1 MTDDGYGWN
10 EYLTFERRNPTQDVP
25 IYLSKPF
32 IKVMNILYSFFTK
45 HLEGKIDIGMQE
57 NLLTQDFI
65 RTKGVKQFLDR
76 VNRRFDFV
84 EEYVEHHTGV
94 RISIYDDLALEVLCL
109 SYRRCFVNKGFSNA
123 VRQIYLSTY
132 EYNIFREEEI
142 QELYDNEELRINAGE
157 LNGTMGGDMDLRAF
171 EHIPLYLLLKF
182 SSRPATTPIEIFYE
196 ENFRHPNPYWR
207 GDGSSTRRAS
217 VNRTYRIGGG
227 RRFNRRSQLNQIDFD
242 GDYWGMSPDMFSE
255 RQPVDYYTS
264 WGGSSM
270 YGDSMGWS
278 RKEPVRN
285 LIHES
290 IQLKI
295 GQSGEK
301 RFPMNYFR
309 RGINLES

>member
-10 EYLTFERRNPTQDVP
+10 KYLTFERRNPTQDVP
-25 IYLSKPF
+25 IYLSIPF
-32 IKVMNILYSFFTK
+32 IKVMNILYQFFTK
-45 HLEGKIDIGMQE
+45 HLEGKIDIGMQK
-57 NLLTQDFI
+57 NLITQDFI

-84 EEYVEHHTGV
+84 EEYVEYHTGV
-94 RISIYDDLALEVLCL
+94 KINIYEDLALEVLCL
-109 SYRRCFVNKGFSNA
+109 SYRRCFVNKRFLNA
-123 VRQIYLSTY
+123 IRQIHLSTK
-132 EYNIFREEEI
+132 EYKILRGEEV
-142 QELYDNEELRINAGE
+142 QELYDNEELRVNAEE
-157 LNGTMGGDMDLRAF
+157 LNGDMGGDMDLRAF

-182 SSRPATTPIEIFYE
+182 LSRPATTPIEIFYE
-196 ENFRHPNPYWR
+196 EIFHNPDSDNNKY
-207 GDGSSTRRAS
+207 RR
-217 VNRTYRIGGG
+217 YRIGEG
-227 RRFNRRSQLNQIDFD
+227 RRFNRRSQLKQIDFD

-255 RQPVDYYTS
+255 RQPFEYMTRLGITRYDL
-264 WGGSSM
+264 
-270 YGDSMGWS
+270 GWS

-295 GQSGEK
+295 SQSGEK

>member
-1 MTDDGYGWN
+1 MPDDGYGWN
-10 EYLTFERRNPTQDVP
+10 DYLTFERRNPTQDVP

-32 IKVMNILYSFFTK
+32 IKVMNILYQFFTK
-45 HLEGKIDIGMQE
+45 HLEGKIDIGMQN

-84 EEYVEHHTGV
+84 ERYVEYHTGV

-109 SYRRCFVNKGFSNA
+109 SYRRCFVNKRFSSA
-123 VRQIYLSTY
+123 VRQISISTD
-132 EYNIFREEEI
+132 EYNILRGEEI
-142 QELYDNEELRINAGE
+142 KELYDNEELRVNAEE
-157 LNGTMGGDMDLRAF
+157 LKGDMGGDMDLRAF

-182 SSRPATTPIEIFYE
+182 LSRPATTPIEIFYE
-196 ENFRHPNPYWR
+196 ENFHYYQMDLPPFLREK
-207 GDGSSTRRAS
+207 

-227 RRFNRRSQLNQIDFD
+227 RRFNRKSQLSQIDFD

-255 RQPVDYYTS
+255 VQPFDYMNTLGKTRYDT
-264 WGGSSM
+264 
-270 YGDSMGWS
+270 GWS

-295 GQSGEK
+295 SQSGEK

>member
-10 EYLTFERRNPTQDVP
+10 DYLTFDRGMATQDVP

-32 IKVMNILYSFFTK
+32 IKVMNILYQFFTK
-45 HLEGKIDIGMQE
+45 HLEGKIDIGMQN

-84 EEYVEHHTGV
+84 EEYVEYHTGV
-94 RISIYDDLALEVLCL
+94 KINIYEDLALEVLCL
-109 SYRRCFVNKGFSNA
+109 SYRRCFVNKRFSNA
-123 VRQIYLSTY
+123 VRQIYLSTN
-132 EYNIFREEEI
+132 EYNIFRGEEI
-142 QELYDNEELRINAGE
+142 QELYDNEELRVNAEE
-157 LNGTMGGDMDLRAF
+157 LNGDMGGDMDLRAF

-182 SSRPATTPIEIFYE
+182 LSRPATTPIEIFYE
-196 ENFRHPNPYWR
+196 ETFRNPESNNNKY
-207 GDGSSTRRAS
+207 
-217 VNRTYRIGGG
+217 RTYRIGGG
-227 RRFNRRSQLNQIDFD
+227 RRFNRKSQLSQIDFD

-255 RQPVDYYTS
+255 VKPFDYMTTLGRTRY
-264 WGGSSM
+264 
-270 YGDSMGWS
+270 DMGWS

-295 GQSGEK
+295 SLSGEK